1 MRRMILRRFAAS
13 ATPRERR
20 FPQSLLP
27 AFFAQTTQ
35 QTRLAKALAAEE
47 ELLITSTTKARVD
60 RLAPEIVIPQIP
72 HPVKISTVAVDPP
85 RVETAS
91 PIVVAHGF
99 GAGKGVFFRNLETLA
114 VDARRRVLAFDWL
127 GQGCSDR
134 PGGFPARPTPLAR
147 AEAASDDQIAD
158 GAVAWFTDSLEAWR
172 RRVLPA
178 GAPFTLVAHSVGG
191 FLAAHYALRHPGAV
205 DKLVLVSPAGVPR
218 HPEGL
223 DDDAVDAALA
233 AAARPR
239 YACFSFGRPLVALWD
254 YHVTPQSLIRLLG
267 DQSRRARPVVKHL
280 YRRAGDVP
288 DAFADYLYNINA
300 LPGSS
305 ERVLTTLFK
314 PADRDDALRG
324 IYARRAL
331 VDDPRAPSLPPTTVL
346 YGERDWMLNGL
357 TERAVADLGAELVL
371 VPDAGH
377 QIHLENPEACN
388 AAILA
393 AVGSGAAREARV
405 G

>member
-1 MRRMILRRFAAS
+1 ML
-13 ATPRERR
+13 PR
-20 FPQSLLP
+20 
-27 AFFAQTTQ
+27 
-35 QTRLAKALAAEE
+35 
-47 ELLITSTTKARVD
+47 
-60 RLAPEIVIPQIP
+60 
-72 HPVKISTVAVDPP
+72 
-85 RVETAS
+85 
-91 PIVVAHGF
+91 
-99 GAGKGVFFRNLETLA
+99 
-114 VDARRRVLAFDWL
+114 
-127 GQGCSDR
+127 
-134 PGGFPARPTPLAR
+134 
-147 AEAASDDQIAD
+147 
-158 GAVAWFTDSLEAWR
+158 
-172 RRVLPA
+172 
-178 GAPFTLVAHSVGG
+178 
-191 FLAAHYALRHPGAV
+191 RHPGAV

-393 AVGSGAAREARV
+393 AVGSGAAREARAPSS
-405 G
+405 

>member
-1 MRRMILRRFAAS
+1 M
-13 ATPRERR
+13 
-20 FPQSLLP
+20 
-27 AFFAQTTQ
+27 
-35 QTRLAKALAAEE
+35 
-47 ELLITSTTKARVD
+47 
-60 RLAPEIVIPQIP
+60 
-72 HPVKISTVAVDPP
+72 
-85 RVETAS
+85 
-91 PIVVAHGF
+91 
-99 GAGKGVFFRNLETLA
+99 
-114 VDARRRVLAFDWL
+114 
-127 GQGCSDR
+127 
-134 PGGFPARPTPLAR
+134 
-147 AEAASDDQIAD
+147 
-158 GAVAWFTDSLEAWR
+158 
-172 RRVLPA
+172 
-178 GAPFTLVAHSVGG
+178 
-191 FLAAHYALRHPGAV
+191 
-205 DKLVLVSPAGVPR
+205 
-218 HPEGL
+218 EGL
-223 DDDAVDAALA
+223 DDDALEAALA
-233 AAARPR
+233 AAERPR
-239 YACFSFGRPLVALWD
+239 YACFPFSPPLVALWD

-377 QIHLENPEACN
+377 QIHLENPEECTPTRGRSFRPHSFLVPLRECPWKKLLTVTKRLDIRFLAMQVLFCQRIP
-388 AAILA
+388 ALILA
-393 AVGSGAAREARV
+393 GRPRSVQT
-405 G
+405 

>member
-1 MRRMILRRFAAS
+1 MI
-13 ATPRERR
+13 PR
-20 FPQSLLP
+20 P
-27 AFFAQTTQ
+27 
-35 QTRLAKALAAEE
+35 
-47 ELLITSTTKARVD
+47 
-60 RLAPEIVIPQIP
+60 
-72 HPVKISTVAVDPP
+72 KISRNERKATEIGAFEVGNFAPFCRP
-85 RVETAS
+85 
-91 PIVVAHGF
+91 GF

-223 DDDAVDAALA
+223 DDDALDAALA
-233 AAARPR
+233 AAGPR

-377 QIHLENPEACN
+377 QIHLENPGACN

-393 AVGSGAAREARV
+393 AVGPGAAREARV

>member
-1 MRRMILRRFAAS
+1 MI
-13 ATPRERR
+13 
-20 FPQSLLP
+20 
-27 AFFAQTTQ
+27 
-35 QTRLAKALAAEE
+35 
-47 ELLITSTTKARVD
+47 AR
-60 RLAPEIVIPQIP
+60 P
-72 HPVKISTVAVDPP
+72 KIS
-85 RVETAS
+85 RNERKTAEIGAFEVGNFA
-91 PIVVAHGF
+91 PFCCPGF

-147 AEAASDDQIAD
+147 ETSSDDDVAD

-205 DKLVLVSPAGVPR
+205 DRLVLVSPAGVPR

-239 YACFSFGRPLVALWD
+239 YACFSYGRPLVALWD